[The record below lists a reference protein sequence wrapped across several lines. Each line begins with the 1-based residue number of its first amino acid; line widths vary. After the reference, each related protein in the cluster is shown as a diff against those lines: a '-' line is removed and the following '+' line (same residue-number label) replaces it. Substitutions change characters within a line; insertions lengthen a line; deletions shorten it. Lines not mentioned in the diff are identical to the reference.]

1 MAGRELTGEHI
12 RVESSLAVTQADA
25 PPWLTTPKTTI

>member
-12 RVESSLAVTQADA
+12 RVESLAVTQADA
-25 PPWLTTPKTTI
+25 PPWLTSPKTTI